1 MQNLACP
8 MHLGCASPKF
18 GSPTIHVAMRQ
29 ERTVE
34 FSIRRKID
42 MAGRVRDF
50 CRTHPD
56 PTNPGYTAAVAKL
69 EELLIRADVLSQQQV
84 SGHLT
89 VAGAVASVQ
98 DVRDQIKNSIDLL
111 AGLARAASREEP
123 ELKAG
128 ITRVPMN
135 GSQQEFLTQA
145 RVAASTANAHRD
157 LLVRFGLP
165 EGLLE
170 QLGQMLDGFEQA
182 INDRR
187 AGRLAHVGAHADLA
201 AVDRDIMDRIHQI
214 DAITRYRYR
223 NEAEPLAAWKSAR
236 NVAWPLPPEP
246 EKETPAA
253 GSADKPAA

>member
-1 MQNLACP
+1 MDFA
-8 MHLGCASPKF
+8 
-18 GSPTIHVAMRQ
+18 
-29 ERTVE
+29 
-34 FSIRRKID
+34 IRRKID

-56 PTNPGYTAAVAKL
+56 PANPGYTAAVARL
-69 EELLIRADVLSQQQV
+69 EELLIRAEALSQQQV

-89 VAGAVASVQ
+89 VAGAVASV
-98 DVRDQIKNSIDLL
+98 DEVRDQIKNSVDLL

-128 ITRVPMN
+128 VTRLPMN
-135 GSQQEFLTQA
+135 GSQQEFLVRA

-187 AGRLAHVGAHADLA
+187 AGRLSHVGAHADLA
-201 AVDRDIMDRIHQI
+201 AVDREIMDRVNQI

-223 NEAEPLAAWKSAR
+223 NDAEPLAAWKSAR
-236 NVAWPLPPEP
+236 NVAWPLRPDPES
-246 EKETPAA
+246 EKEEPAP

>member
-1 MQNLACP
+1 M
-8 MHLGCASPKF
+8 
-18 GSPTIHVAMRQ
+18 
-29 ERTVE
+29 E

-69 EELLIRADVLSQQQV
+69 EERLIRAEALFEQQI

-89 VAGAVASVQ
+89 VAGAVASVEE
-98 DVRDQIKNSIDLL
+98 VRDQIKNSIDLL

-128 ITRVPMN
+128 ITRAPMK

-145 RVAASTANAHRD
+145 RVAAANANVHRD

-187 AGRLAHVGAHADLA
+187 AGRLSHVGARADLL
-201 AVDRDIMDRIHQI
+201 AVDRDIMELIHQI
-214 DAITRYRYR
+214 NAITRYRYR
-223 NEAEPLAAWKSAR
+223 NDAEPLAAWKSAR

-246 EKETPAA
+246 EKEAPTP